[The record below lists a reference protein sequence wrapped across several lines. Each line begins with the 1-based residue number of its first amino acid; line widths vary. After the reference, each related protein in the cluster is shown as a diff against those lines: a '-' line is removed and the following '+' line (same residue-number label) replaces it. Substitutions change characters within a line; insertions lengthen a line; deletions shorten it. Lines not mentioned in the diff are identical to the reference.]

1 VDTELEQRLN
11 DKIKRADRVIFSCII
26 ALFVLVIV
34 FFGGLIY
41 QNQKN
46 ADLSRE
52 QARQNHKRTQEYVRC
67 VAETLTIPIDKRSDS
82 ALDNCTKAADDRTKE
97 AEKQ

>member
-1 VDTELEQRLN
+1 MDTELTQQLN
-11 DKIKRADRVIFSCII
+11 KVKRADRIVKYCMIG
-26 ALFVLVIV
+26 LLVLVAV
-34 FFGGLIY
+34 LFAGVLY

-52 QARQNHKRTQEYVRC
+52 QARQNHKRTQEYVKC
-67 VAETLTIPIDKRSDS
+67 VAETLTIPIANRSDN
-82 ALDNCTKAADDRTKE
+82 ALDNCTNAADDRTKE

>member
-1 VDTELEQRLN
+1 MDTELAQQLN
-11 DKIKRADRVIFSCII
+11 KVKRADRII
-26 ALFVLVIV
+26 KYCMIGLLALVAILFAGVL
-34 FFGGLIY
+34 Y